1 MTHPKPT
8 FKTVHP
14 AAEMYAREMKEG
26 KLSRRE
32 FLARSTALGLSASA
46 AYALGGLTQ
55 PAKAAAHAQKGGT
68 IRMQSEVR
76 AHKDPRTYDWTQM
89 AYVTHG
95 TLEYLIEYNND
106 GSFRPMLLEG
116 WDVNEDATEF
126 TLKVRPGI
134 KWNNGDDFTAEDV
147 ARNITRW
154 CDKSVEGNSMAARMA
169 SLIDDEAGV
178 AAEGA
183 ITVVDNNTVVLKTK
197 QPDITLIPGMADY
210 PAAIVH
216 SSYDPNADL
225 STLVGT
231 GPMKITQNEVGVK
244 AVLEKSDHAWW
255 GDEAL
260 EGGGWHID
268 ALEII
273 DYGQDPASWIAAAE
287 SEEVDV
293 FYETVGDFIDI
304 MDGLGWTK
312 SEVATGSTIVIR
324 PNQLAVDADGKKIYG
339 DKRVRQALAM
349 AVDNA
354 VCLELGYANR
364 GVEADNCHVG
374 PVHPEHDASVTRLP
388 YDPAKAKA
396 LMEEAGMADFEH
408 ELMSIDD
415 DWRKNTTAAVV
426 AQLND
431 AGIKAYHTIL
441 PGSTFW
447 NDWTKYA
454 FSSTNWNHRPL
465 GTQVLAL
472 AYKSGEAWN
481 EFGFANEEFDTLLAQ
496 ANSIADA
503 GARREVMGKLQAI
516 LIDEGV
522 TIQPYWRS
530 LYRHSSD
537 KVVGADMHI
546 AYLPQAYKWS
556 VAA

>member
-1 MTHPKPT
+1 MTQRTHANRRHP
-8 FKTVHP
+8 V
-14 AAEMYAREMKEG
+14 AQMYAEEFKAG
-26 KLSRRE
+26 QIDRRE
-32 FLARSTALGLSASA
+32 FLARTTALGLTAAA
-46 AYALGGLTQ
+46 AYTLGGLGA
-55 PAKAAAHAQKGGT
+55 PAQAAGHAQRGGT

-95 TLEYLIEYNND
+95 VIEYLIEYNSD
-106 GSFRPMLLEG
+106 GTFRGMLLEG
-116 WDVNEDATEF
+116 WEANEDATQF
-126 TLKVRPGI
+126 TLKVRQGI

-147 ARNITRW
+147 ARNIERW
-154 CDKSVEGNSMAARMA
+154 CDKAVEGNSMAARMA
-169 SLIDDEAGV
+169 SLVDEATSK
-178 AAEGA
+178 ARDGA
-183 ITVVDNNTVVLKTK
+183 IQVVDSHTVLLTAS

-216 SSYDPNADL
+216 SSYDPTADL

-231 GPMKITQNEVGVK
+231 GPMKISSNEVGVK
-244 AVLEKSDHAWW
+244 AVIEKSGHEWW
-255 GDEAL
+255 GDAAL
-260 EGGGWHID
+260 EGGGWFID
-268 ALEII
+268 TLEII
-273 DYGQDPASWIAAAE
+273 DYGQDPAAWVAAAE
-287 SEEVDV
+287 AEEVDV

-304 MDGLGWTK
+304 MDGLGWQN
-312 SEVATGSTIVIR
+312 SNIATGSTIVIR
-324 PNQLAVDADGKKIYG
+324 PNQLAEDGDGNKIYG

-349 AVDNA
+349 AVNND
-354 VCLELGYANR
+354 VCLELGYASR
-364 GVEADNCHVG
+364 GVGADNCHVG
-374 PVHPEHDASVTRLP
+374 PVHPEHDASVGRLP

-396 LMEEAGMADFEH
+396 LMDEAGMGDFEH
-408 ELMSIDD
+408 EVQSIDD

-431 AGIKAYHTIL
+431 AGIKARHTIL

-503 GARREVMGKLQAI
+503 DARREVMAKMQAI

-530 LYRHSSD
+530 LYRHSAPSI
-537 KVVGADMHI
+537 VGAEMHI

-556 VAA
+556 VAG